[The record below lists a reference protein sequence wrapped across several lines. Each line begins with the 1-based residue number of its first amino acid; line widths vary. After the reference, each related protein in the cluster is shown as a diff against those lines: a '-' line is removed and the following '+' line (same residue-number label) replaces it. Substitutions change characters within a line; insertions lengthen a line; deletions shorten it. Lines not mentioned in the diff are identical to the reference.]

1 MRKSGILAAAL
12 GCLTLL
18 PLGAPLLAQSGA
30 SSCTAGEIG
39 RIKNTTAGVVIVRG
53 EQRYRASAGTRVRE
67 CDTIVTGASAR
78 VGITFADN
86 TRMAIGPNSEVVLD
100 EYRYDRS
107 RRTGRS
113 TTSVRR
119 GRVGIDSG
127 NITRTGRDR
136 MRVRTPTST
145 LGVRG
150 TTFVVEVEG

>member
-1 MRKSGILAAAL
+1 MGKWSMIAAVLACMAVQPAA
-12 GCLTLL
+12 
-18 PLGAPLLAQSGA
+18 AQSGE
-30 SSCTAGEIG
+30 EIG
-39 RIKNTTAGVVIVRG
+39 RIKNATAGVAIVRSG
-53 EQRYRASAGTRVRE
+53 QTYRASPGRRVYE
-67 CDTIVTGASAR
+67 DDTIVTGNRAR

-100 EYRYDRS
+100 EYRYDRA
-107 RRTGRS
+107 RQTGRS
-113 TTSVRR
+113 VTTVRR

-150 TTFVVEVEG
+150 TTFVVEVSG